1 MEVILNS
8 RKLSQQINVI
18 VKKIIST
25 VKKNG
30 DKAVIKYEKKFSKIK
45 SKKANII
52 FTKNQSNF
60 KKVDMRLKK
69 SIDTA
74 FKELKNFTQNKN
86 FQHLS
91 IKINLK
97 TNLNIDIYL
106 LKELAFTYQVELQV
120 TQAQF

>member
-1 MEVILNS
+1 
-8 RKLSQQINVI
+8 
-18 VKKIIST
+18 
-25 VKKNG
+25 
-30 DKAVIKYEKKFSKIK
+30 
-45 SKKANII
+45 
-52 FTKNQSNF
+52 
-60 KKVDMRLKK
+60 MRLKK